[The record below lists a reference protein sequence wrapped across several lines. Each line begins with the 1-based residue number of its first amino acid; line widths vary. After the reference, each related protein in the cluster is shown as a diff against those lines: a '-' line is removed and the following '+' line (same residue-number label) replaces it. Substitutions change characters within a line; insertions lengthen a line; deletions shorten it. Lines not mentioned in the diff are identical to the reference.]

1 MKDVQIDKHGATAS
15 VIGHTDD
22 GIAFADAWLL
32 GVLSVEDAGEVTIT
46 REVLEE
52 VREAAELR
60 GLSVVVTP

>member
-1 MKDVQIDKHGATAS
+1 MIDVQIDKHGATAS

-46 REVLEE
+46 REVIED
-52 VREAAELR
+52 VSEAARTR
-60 GLSVVVTP
+60 GLTVTVTP